1 MKLTDYQKVRELA
14 ENILKEDKKM
24 LQITSELESR
34 LKSLKGSF
42 LDDGIIEVESYV
54 KGLTRRLTQAQSSFL
69 TVAMGLKEY
78 ANLLQQGKQ

>member
-24 LQITSELESR
+24 IQVTSELDSR

-42 LDDGIIEVESYV
+42 LDDGINEVDAYV
-54 KGLTRRLTQAQSSFL
+54 KELTSRLKEAQASFL
-69 TVAMGLKEY
+69 TIAAGLKEY
-78 ANLLQQGKQ
+78 ANLLQQGK